1 MLSAIKIWPKTVL
14 HLMSF
19 QDKLNAPDF
28 TPYNYPCSFV
38 SATMRRIQKADRTS

>member
-14 HLMSF
+14 YLMSF

-28 TPYNYPCSFV
+28 T
-38 SATMRRIQKADRTS
+38 RITAAVALYLPH